1 MNSRSDAP
9 AGGGG
14 GVTRIVR
21 QWASD
26 SVRHTPTDGGGWH
39 YVSPLI
45 PLMRRIRKPSLSLW
59 PSCLYSTPNPTP
71 NPPSNFSPI
80 RFYC

>member
-26 SVRHTPTDGGGWH
+26 SVRHTPTDGGGVALCITLDSTDET
-39 YVSPLI
+39 YQKTFPLPVALL
-45 PLMRRIRKPSLSLW
+45 PLLHP
-59 PSCLYSTPNPTP
+59 
-71 NPPSNFSPI
+71 
-80 RFYC
+80 